1 MRESGSKVYCSRN
14 TMEKCTG
21 SSIRIANTLT
31 ETSFLNRVIRWD
43 PASGRAELE
52 ADTRH
57 VAMVL
62 RDLGLEKSSPVVTPV
77 AKRPQSEELLL
88 LAGAKPLN
96 GEDTT
101 LYRSVTM
108 RVNYL
113 SLDRPDL
120 LFAAGSLARGM
131 KSPTTEDL
139 EELKRVGRFL
149 RGRPVG
155 AICV

>member
-1 MRESGSKVYCSRN
+1 MRKSGSKVYLFSKYDG
-14 TMEKCTG
+14 KCTG

-43 PASGRAELE
+43 PASGRAELK

-62 RDLGLEKSSPVVTPV
+62 RDLGLEKSSLVVTPL
-77 AKRPQSEELLL
+77 AKRPQYEDFLL
-88 LAGAKPLN
+88 LARANPLN

-101 LYRSVTM
+101 LYRSVTV
-108 RVNYL
+108 RVNNL

-120 LFAAGSLARGM
+120 LFAAGSLARRM

-149 RGRPVG
+149 RG
-155 AICV
+155 